1 MSLKIV
7 YSSFSKIPSYKANS
21 VQVMKVCESL
31 AKSGHE
37 VELIVPQITKKR
49 SEPVFQFYGIHNR
62 FRIIRTLPLN
72 ILTSLIHAL
81 YVALKA
87 KKKGYDVVYTR
98 ETVIA
103 FFTLLLGYK
112 TVIECHSLLSV
123 EFNSLKSIFSV
134 RNLIKLIQA
143 VLFRLMIKNSNLIG
157 VVVISEALRNHYC
170 NSFKLPEDNV
180 IVLRNGADEIQFFTK
195 QRADIKNLTVA
206 YAGNLYPG
214 RGMEII
220 ISLAENFPDISFL
233 VIGGNETAVDKY
245 RKKCSHCGNLVFYGF
260 VKPSTVS
267 DYLCSSDILIAPY
280 RRRVST
286 KYNGEGNTADFMS
299 PIKIFEYMAC
309 KKAILTSDL
318 PALREFLT
326 NNENALLCDPDSLNE
341 WIEALSKLKKD
352 HVLRE
357 RLGENAHKTFAA
369 NFTWDIRAQKI
380 TELLEKS
387 FEQR

>member
-1 MSLKIV
+1 MPLKIV
-7 YSSFSKIPSYKANS
+7 HSSFSKIPSLKANS

-31 AKSGHE
+31 AKKGHE
-37 VELIVPQITKKR
+37 VELIVPQITRKR
-49 SEPVFQFYGIHNR
+49 SDPVFEFYGILNR

-81 YVALKA
+81 YVALRA
-87 KKKGYDVVYTR
+87 KKNGYDIVYTR

-103 FFTLLLGYK
+103 FFTLLLGDK
-112 TVIECHSLLSV
+112 TVIECHLPLSA
-123 EFNSLKSIFSV
+123 ECHSIKNLFSV

-143 VLFRLMIKNSNLIG
+143 VLFRFVIKSPNLIG
-157 VVVISEALRNHYC
+157 IVVISEALRNHYC
-170 NSFKLPEDNV
+170 NSYNLPYENV
-180 IVLRNGADEIQFFTK
+180 IVLRSGADEIQCFK
-195 QRADIKNLTVA
+195 KHSSDIKNLTAA

-233 VIGGNETAVDKY
+233 VIGGDETAVNKY
-245 RKKCSHCGNLVFYGF
+245 RKKCSHCGNLLFYGF
-260 VKPSTVS
+260 VKPSSVS

-280 RRRVST
+280 GRKVST

-309 KKAILTSDL
+309 RKAILTSDL

-326 NNENALLCDPDSLNE
+326 NNENALLCDPDSLND

-352 HVLRE
+352 HALRE
-357 RLGENAHKTFAA
+357 RLGENAHKKFTA